1 MRKLIGELDSLPVT
15 EIMGV
20 VLMILFSL
28 SFIASIGGLV

>member
-1 MRKLIGELDSLPVT
+1 MRKLIVELDSLPVT

-20 VLMILFSL
+20 ILMILFGL

>member
-28 SFIASIGGLV
+28 SFISSIGGLV

>member
-20 VLMILFSL
+20 VIMILCGL

>member
-20 VLMILFSL
+20 VLMILFSF